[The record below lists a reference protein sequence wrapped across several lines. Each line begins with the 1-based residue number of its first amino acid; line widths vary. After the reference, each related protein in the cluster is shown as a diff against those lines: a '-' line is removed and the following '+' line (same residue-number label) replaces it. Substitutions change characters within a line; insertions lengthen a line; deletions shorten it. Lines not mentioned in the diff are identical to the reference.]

1 MGWNSHLNSTGLIKL
16 NHFTDIR
23 KTYLYIVVTSNLP
36 GILDHGSI
44 DEINTLPRILDHGP
58 TDEINT
64 LPRILDRGSMSLL
77 LAPWFSCSKDQHVVT
92 WRTGTKPY

>member
-1 MGWNSHLNSTGLIKL
+1 MNNWVE
-16 NHFTDIR
+16 FTSEFYWAYQTESLHR
-23 KTYLYIVVTSNLP
+23 YQKTYLYIVVTSNLP

-64 LPRILDRGSMSLL
+64 LPRILDHGSTSLL
-77 LAPWFSCSKDQHVVT
+77 LAPWGRFH
-92 WRTGTKPY
+92 